1 MNLLEDLEFR
11 GLVYQVTDREGLAG
25 RLQNGPLTLYNGF
38 DPTADSLTIG
48 NLVTILLLR
57 RFQLAG
63 HRAIALAGG
72 GTGLIGDPG
81 GKSEERQLNA
91 AETVEAWTE
100 KIKGELARFLD
111 FAGPNP
117 ALLVNNFEWLGPLK
131 AIELLREVG
140 KHVPVPYM
148 LAKESVASRLEA
160 GISFAEFSY
169 MILQAYDFLRLNQLH
184 GCELQTGGSDQWG
197 NITAGVDL
205 IRRASGSKVYG
216 LTCPLV
222 TKADGGKFGK
232 TESGT
237 VWLDP
242 AKTTPYQFYQ
252 FWINAEDQK
261 VVDYLKV
268 FTFLGREELLE
279 LAEVTRAQP
288 EKRQAQRR
296 LAEEVT
302 NLVHGSAATRR
313 AEKISRALFYGE
325 VGALAAD
332 EIEEGFG
339 DVPSHALAGEE
350 AVLVD
355 LLVEAGVCSSKR
367 QAREDLGRG
376 AIYLNGERCTE
387 ADKVLRRA
395 EGLHGKYHI
404 IRRGKNKYYLIR

>member
-1 MNLLEDLEFR
+1 MNLLEELEFR

-25 RLQNGPLTLYNGF
+25 RLQSGRLTLYNGF

-48 NLVTILLLR
+48 NLVPILLLR

-91 AETVEAWTE
+91 AEVVEAWTE

-111 FAGPNP
+111 FSGPNP
-117 ALLVNNFEWLGPLK
+117 ALLVNNFEWLGPLR

-140 KHVPVPYM
+140 KHLTVPYM
-148 LAKESVASRLEA
+148 LAKESVASRLET
-160 GISFAEFSY
+160 GISFTEFSY
-169 MILQAYDFLRLNQLH
+169 MILQAYDFLRLNQVY

-205 IRRASGSKVYG
+205 IRRVSGTKVHG

-232 TESGT
+232 TESRT

-242 AKTTPYQFYQ
+242 AKTSPYQFYQ

-268 FTFLGREELLE
+268 FTFLKREELLE

-302 NLVHGSAATRR
+302 SLVHGDAATRR
-313 AEKISRALFYGE
+313 AAKISRALFYGE

-339 DVPSHALAGEE
+339 DVPSHVMAGEE
-350 AVLVD
+350 AGMVE

-367 QAREDLGRG
+367 QAREDLGKG
-376 AIYLNGERCTE
+376 AIYLNGERCAGTD
-387 ADKVLRRA
+387 AVLRRA
-395 EGLHGKYHI
+395 AGLHGKYHV